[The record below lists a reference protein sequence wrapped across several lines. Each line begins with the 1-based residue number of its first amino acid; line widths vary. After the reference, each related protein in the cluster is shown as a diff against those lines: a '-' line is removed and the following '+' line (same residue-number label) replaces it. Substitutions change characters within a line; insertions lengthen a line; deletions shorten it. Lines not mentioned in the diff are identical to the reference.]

1 MVEYILAQHLSL
13 NSGRSC
19 FSLNLKRPVS
29 YGSSSLS
36 SLLICL
42 EVAYMKQQKVAYR
55 SMHIFLLLIKIKG
68 HFVLSSDLFFPPPP
82 ERLVVTGVFSVK

>member
-1 MVEYILAQHLSL
+1 MVEYILAQHLIL

-68 HFVLSSDLFFPPPP
+68 HFVLPFCTVFAAGAVTSS
-82 ERLVVTGVFSVK
+82 VVYYNL